1 MQDMARSQDLR
12 LSVEYAAEMPV
23 LEGDGR
29 RLKQALCNLVS
40 NAIKF
45 TPAGGSIKLAARLD
59 GELTVL
65 TVTDTGVGIPA
76 EDQARVFEAF
86 ARARPFG
93 VGRMRRSGPGLGLSL
108 VKHIFELHGGRVWLE
123 SSPGRGTTVVCT
135 LPAQAAPLAIESQV
149 DAAGE

>member
-1 MQDMARSQDLR
+1 MLT
-12 LSVEYAAEMPV
+12 

-45 TPAGGSIKLAARLD
+45 TPAGGSIRLAARNEGD
-59 GELTVL
+59 TTVL

-123 SSPGRGTTVVCT
+123 STPGRGTTVVCT
-135 LPAQAAPLAIESQV
+135 LPQQAPVAALESPA
-149 DAAGE
+149 DAARA

>member
-1 MQDMARSQDLR
+1 MARSQDLR
-12 LSVEYAAEMPV
+12 LSVEYAAAMPT

-45 TPAGGSIKLAARLD
+45 TPAGGSIRLAARND
-59 GELTVL
+59 GDTTVL
-65 TVTDTGVGIPA
+65 TVTYTGVGIPA

-123 SSPGRGTTVVCT
+123 STPGRGTTVVCT
-135 LPAQAAPLAIESQV
+135 LPQQAPVVALVAPA
-149 DAAGE
+149 DAARA